1 MNLILKNGIV
11 YDPINGINGEKMDI
25 LIRDGRIVEDVP
37 SDAKVIDVGNRLV
50 MPGGFDIHS
59 HIAGGKEN
67 AGRFLRPEDSVKKV
81 FVRTGR
87 LRSGSGYSVPS
98 IFPAGYEYARMGYT
112 TVMAPAMP
120 PLSARH
126 THHELNDLPILDKAA
141 FPLFDGNWFVMD
153 CIASGDIDLLRNY
166 AAWLLDA
173 TKGFAIKI
181 VNPGGTE
188 AWGWR
193 KELNGLDDPVPYFGV
208 TPREIICCLMR
219 VCEDLNL
226 PHSIHLHCNNLGVPG
241 NYETTVETIKTCKM
255 NSKDRQLLHLT
266 HVQFHS
272 YGGDSW
278 KNFESMSE
286 VIAKYVNRYDVT
298 IDTGNVLFGDTTT
311 MTADGPLEYHLQL
324 LTGRKWVNKDIEAET
339 APGITPVLYTPR
351 SPVNAVQWAIGL
363 EIALLADVEKVM
375 LTTDHPN
382 GAPFTAYPKLIAL
395 LMSKKYRDGVMS
407 RLNKAVESRAIIGS
421 IDKEYDFYEI
431 AMVTRSNQARAT
443 KMLDRGHLGT
453 GAVADIA
460 VYDINPIEISP
471 SDYATIENAFSR
483 SFLAVKDGQI
493 VVRDGE
499 VVNPTQGKTYW
510 VKAEYEKWIERE
522 LKEYF
527 AEYYTVSIQNFF
539 VGRDELRR
547 EVCVRAQA

>member
-1 MNLILKNGIV
+1 
-11 YDPINGINGEKMDI
+11 
-25 LIRDGRIVEDVP
+25 
-37 SDAKVIDVGNRLV
+37 
-50 MPGGFDIHS
+50 
-59 HIAGGKEN
+59 
-67 AGRFLRPEDSVKKV
+67 
-81 FVRTGR
+81 
-87 LRSGSGYSVPS
+87 
-98 IFPAGYEYARMGYT
+98 
-112 TVMAPAMP
+112 
-120 PLSARH
+120 
-126 THHELNDLPILDKAA
+126 
-141 FPLFDGNWFVMD
+141 
-153 CIASGDIDLLRNY
+153 
-166 AAWLLDA
+166 
-173 TKGFAIKI
+173 
-181 VNPGGTE
+181 
-188 AWGWR
+188 
-193 KELNGLDDPVPYFGV
+193 
-208 TPREIICCLMR
+208 
-219 VCEDLNL
+219 
-226 PHSIHLHCNNLGVPG
+226 
-241 NYETTVETIKTCKM
+241 
-255 NSKDRQLLHLT
+255 
-266 HVQFHS
+266 
-272 YGGDSW
+272 
-278 KNFESMSE
+278 MSE